1 MKKNIITLLSIIVAG
16 NLYAMNI
23 NEAVD
28 SALLNNN
35 SFKKQ
40 QYIYDESKENINISK
55 GAYQPKLNLAYTYN
69 ANSEDIGYGKD
80 NSNAS
85 AVISY
90 NLFNGFSDEYNL
102 QSSKELADNSM
113 FTLTAAKFDLILAT
127 KESYI
132 SYLKSLKN
140 IDTLKNA
147 FLLLEEQYKDSKNRF
162 DQGLLAKNDLLQ
174 VNAQMLQAKQN
185 YARAKADS
193 RIARYSLKNIL
204 GGNLLA
210 QEKIEDL
217 KKEDIFLEQFNVEE
231 LNNRSE
237 IKAIKKYIDA
247 LISQKSMNRGDFMPS
262 ADLNLSYTKYGE
274 DASLNVD
281 SDGVEDQ
288 QTATI
293 NLKWNIF
300 NGGIDSSED
309 VIYQKRILQ
318 SKEDLENLKLSIKL
332 QYENAIEEFNVS
344 QLNYETAK
352 ISLTQSK
359 ENYKIVNNRFR
370 EGISTSTDL
379 INANYLLTQAK
390 QSFDNAY
397 YDRFIAKATLER
409 IFER

>member
-147 FLLLEEQYKDSKNRF
+147 FLLLEEQFKDSKNRF